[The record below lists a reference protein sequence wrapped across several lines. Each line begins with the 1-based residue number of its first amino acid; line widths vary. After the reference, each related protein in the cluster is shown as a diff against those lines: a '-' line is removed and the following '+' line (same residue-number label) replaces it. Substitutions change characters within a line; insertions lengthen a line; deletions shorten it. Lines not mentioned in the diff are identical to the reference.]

1 MTTSTI
7 TAADLPPDWISAR
20 REIATRDGHAL
31 RAGRGNTIEV
41 QSINTGEWLTLQL
54 PDNARN
60 FATAA
65 DRDAVL
71 RHIQG
76 YKTC

>member
-1 MTTSTI
+1 MNATVV
-7 TAADLPPDWISAR
+7 TAADLSPDWISDR
-20 REIATRDGHAL
+20 REIAQRDGHAL
-31 RAGRGNTIEV
+31 RAGHGNTIEV

-54 PDNARN
+54 PDNARD

-71 RHIQG
+71 RQLQG
-76 YKTC
+76 YKSC